1 METITKT
8 VEHEYVVL
16 NGEHI
21 RLTKLIDFLK
31 EVEDAEAMFPM
42 RYTTEYSRVADALI
56 EEDIIGRTNRGSW
69 FVEDR
74 GAHRSLLDEALDEW
88 YE

>member
-8 VEHEYVVL
+8 VEREYVVL

-21 RLTKLIDFLK
+21 RLAKLIDFLE
-31 EVEDAEAMFPM
+31 EVEDAEPPFPM
-42 RYTTEYSRVADALI
+42 RYTTEYSQVADALI

-74 GAHRSLLDEALDEW
+74 EAYRSLLDEALDEW